1 MRFGLHAL
9 GVGPGADP
17 DVVVAV
23 AAAAERRGFST
34 LWAGEHIVMVDG
46 PDTPYPYADDGRIA
60 LPSDVDWLDP
70 LVVLTFAAAATSRLR
85 LATGILLLPEHQPV
99 AVAKRAA
106 SLDVLSK
113 GRFVLGIGIGWSAAE
128 FAAVGV
134 PFEGRAARTREY
146 VDAMRALWA
155 DDVSSYRGDY
165 VRFERVRSYPKPRRR
180 RVPVVVGGNS
190 DPALARAAAWGDGW
204 YGFNVPVA
212 DVPGRLASL
221 HAHCRREDGTRAR
234 STSRSPWPTGRP
246 TTSPRSIG
254 SGSARSCS
262 SSPRRPRPVRST
274 VGSTA
279 WPTAGKSAARS
290 LGPSTPLAAGD
301 DEDRRADDERDGRA
315 DQ

>member
-34 LWAGEHIVMVDG
+34 LWAGEHVVMVDDG
-46 PDTPYPYADDGRIA
+46 DTRYPYAADGRIA

-70 LVVLTFAAAATSRLR
+70 LAVLTFAAAATSRLR
-85 LATGILLLPEHQPV
+85 LATGVLLLPEHQPV

-128 FAAVGV
+128 FAALGV

-180 RVPVVVGGNS
+180 RVPFVVGGNS
-190 DPALARAAAWGDGW
+190 DPALARAAAWADGW

-212 DVPGRLASL
+212 DVPGRLADL
-221 HAHCRREDGTRAR
+221 HAHCRREGRDPSAVDVSVALADG
-234 STSRSPWPTGRP
+234 SPDDVPALDRVGVGEVVLVE
-246 TTSPRSIG
+246 SPPADAGAVDRWIDG
-254 SGSARSCS
+254 LADRWKVSG
-262 SSPRRPRPVRST
+262 
-274 VGSTA
+274 
-279 WPTAGKSAARS
+279 
-290 LGPSTPLAAGD
+290 
-301 DEDRRADDERDGRA
+301 
-315 DQ
+315 

>member
-1 MRFGLHAL
+1 VRFGLHAL

-34 LWAGEHIVMVDG
+34 LWAGEHIVMVDD

-128 FAAVGV
+128 FAALGV
-134 PFEGRAARTREY
+134 PFDGRAARTREY

-155 DDVSSYRGDY
+155 DDVSSYRGAH
-165 VRFERVRSYPKPRRR
+165 VQFERVRSYPKPRHRR
-180 RVPVVVGGNS
+180 IPIVVGGNS
-190 DPALARAAAWGDGW
+190 DPALARVAAWGDGW

-212 DVPGRLASL
+212 TVPGLLADL
-221 HAHCRREDGTRAR
+221 HAHCRREGRDPGAVDVSVALADG
-234 STSRSPWPTGRP
+234 SPDDVPALDRVGVDEVVLVE
-246 TTSPRSIG
+246 SPPAEAGEVDRWVDG
-254 SGSARSCS
+254 LADRWKVSG
-262 SSPRRPRPVRST
+262 
-274 VGSTA
+274 
-279 WPTAGKSAARS
+279 
-290 LGPSTPLAAGD
+290 
-301 DEDRRADDERDGRA
+301 
-315 DQ
+315 